1 MKKRIITASA
11 ALFLLVGAVLLIA
24 PRISNHIGKEEAHSA
39 IEQFEELKGSI
50 EQTNPSTQ
58 QTDAAT
64 KPDDTNAT
72 AQHSEEQSA
81 VDYRSDEEN
90 YSAEYHIDAD
100 RLYRDSVAYNEKL
113 KTEQYDLLINE
124 TSYRQASLNLYDYG
138 VPNNIF
144 GYISASSIGMELPIF
159 LGATDDNMAFGA
171 VHLTYTSLPIGGES
185 TNCVLAAHTGYIG
198 RVFFDDI
205 RYLQIGDVVTITNYW
220 DKLTYKVTDKQIYK
234 KYESSNCYI
243 IDKKDLL
250 TLITCAHGGADR
262 YSEGLSGDHQRRRRW
277 RL

>member
-50 EQTNPSTQ
+50 EHTVPTQSSTD
-58 QTDAAT
+58 TT
-64 KPDDTNAT
+64 KPTDEPT
-72 AQHSEEQSA
+72 AAAHHSEERSID
-81 VDYRSDEEN
+81 DYRSDDES

-113 KTEQYDLLINE
+113 KTEQYNLLINE

-138 VPNNIF
+138 VPNNIY

-262 YSEGLSGDHQRRRRW
+262 YYVMCERVDNLSTK
-277 RL
+277 

>member
-50 EQTNPSTQ
+50 EQTNSSTQ

-113 KTEQYDLLINE
+113 KTEQYNLLINE

-138 VPNNIF
+138 VPNNIY

-171 VHLTYTSLPIGGES
+171 AHLTYTSLPIGG
-185 TNCVLAAHTGYIG
+185 
-198 RVFFDDI
+198 
-205 RYLQIGDVVTITNYW
+205 
-220 DKLTYKVTDKQIYK
+220 
-234 KYESSNCYI
+234 
-243 IDKKDLL
+243 
-250 TLITCAHGGADR
+250 
-262 YSEGLSGDHQRRRRW
+262 
-277 RL
+277 

>member
-50 EQTNPSTQ
+50 EHTVPTQSSTD
-58 QTDAAT
+58 TT
-64 KPDDTNAT
+64 KPTDEPT
-72 AQHSEEQSA
+72 AAAHHSEERSID
-81 VDYRSDEEN
+81 DYRSDDES

-113 KTEQYDLLINE
+113 KTEQYNLLINE

-138 VPNNIF
+138 VPNNIY
-144 GYISASSIGMELPIF
+144 GYISASSIGMELPIY

-171 VHLTYTSLPIGGES
+171 AHLTYTSLPIGGES

-205 RYLQIGDVVTITNYW
+205 RYLQIAIS
-220 DKLTYKVTDKQIYK
+220 QIK
-234 KYESSNCYI
+234 KIY
-243 IDKKDLL
+243 
-250 TLITCAHGGADR
+250 
-262 YSEGLSGDHQRRRRW
+262 
-277 RL
+277 

>member
-50 EQTNPSTQ
+50 EHTVPTQSSTD
-58 QTDAAT
+58 TT
-64 KPDDTNAT
+64 KPTDEPT
-72 AQHSEEQSA
+72 AAAHHSEERSID
-81 VDYRSDEEN
+81 DYRSDDES

-113 KTEQYDLLINE
+113 KTEQY
-124 TSYRQASLNLYDYG
+124 
-138 VPNNIF
+138 
-144 GYISASSIGMELPIF
+144 
-159 LGATDDNMAFGA
+159 TDDNMAFGA
-171 VHLTYTSLPIGGES
+171 AHLTYTSLPIGGES

-220 DKLTYKVTDKQIYK
+220 DKLTYNVTDKQIYK

-243 IDKKDLL
+243 TDKKDLL

-262 YSEGLSGDHQRRRRW
+262 YYVMCERVDNLSTK
-277 RL
+277 

>member
-50 EQTNPSTQ
+50 EHTVPTQSSTD
-58 QTDAAT
+58 TT
-64 KPDDTNAT
+64 KPTDEPT
-72 AQHSEEQSA
+72 AAAHHSEERSID
-81 VDYRSDEEN
+81 DYRSDDES

-113 KTEQYDLLINE
+113 KTEQYNLLINE

-138 VPNNIF
+138 VPNNIY
-144 GYISASSIGMELPIF
+144 GYISASSIGMELPIY

-171 VHLTYTSLPIGGES
+171 AHLTYT
-185 TNCVLAAHTGYIG
+185 
-198 RVFFDDI
+198 
-205 RYLQIGDVVTITNYW
+205 
-220 DKLTYKVTDKQIYK
+220 
-234 KYESSNCYI
+234 
-243 IDKKDLL
+243 
-250 TLITCAHGGADR
+250 
-262 YSEGLSGDHQRRRRW
+262 
-277 RL
+277 